1 MINASALT
9 IVIIEDEKQ
18 IRHFLYS
25 ALTADGFTV
34 YEAEN
39 GQRGLIDCATRKPDL
54 VILDL
59 GLPDIDGISV
69 IEQLRTWSQIP
80 IIVLSARSQEAEK
93 VAALDAGAD
102 DYLTKPFGLSELQAR
117 IRAHLRRQEPQQ
129 QTLDTHHIHFGD
141 ITIDVSQRIV
151 LRQHQAV
158 HLTQIEYRLL
168 LTLIRHAGKVM
179 THRQLLQAVW
189 GPNHTE
195 SGHYLRI
202 YMGHLRQKLEVT
214 PAQPKHFL
222 TETGV
227 GYRFVL

>member
-1 MINASALT
+1 MMNSPT
-9 IVIIEDEKQ
+9 VQIVIIEDEKQ
-18 IRHFLYS
+18 IRHFLYT
-25 ALTADGFTV
+25 ALTAEGFQV

-54 VILDL
+54 VIVDL

-69 IEQLRTWSQIP
+69 IEQLRSWSNIP

-102 DYLTKPFGLSELQAR
+102 DYLTKPFGLNELQAR
-117 IRAHLRRQEPQQ
+117 IRAHLRRHEPQQ
-129 QTLDTHHIHFGD
+129 EAIDCNIHFGD
-141 ITIDVSQRIV
+141 VDIDVSQRLV
-151 LRQHQAV
+151 LRNQQQI
-158 HLTQIEYRLL
+158 HLTPLEYRLL

-202 YMGHLRQKLEVT
+202 YMGHLRQKLET
-214 PAQPKHFL
+214 IPAQPQHFL

-227 GYRFVL
+227 GYRFVF

>member
-1 MINASALT
+1 MISLT
-9 IVIIEDEKQ
+9 APAQIVIIEDEKQ

-25 ALTADGFTV
+25 ALTADGFQV
-34 YEAEN
+34 YEADN

-59 GLPDIDGISV
+59 GLPDMDGISV
-69 IEQLRTWSQIP
+69 IEQLRSWSQIP
-80 IIVLSARSQEAEK
+80 IIVLSARSQEIEK

-129 QTLDTHHIHFGD
+129 DGQAHLVHFGE
-141 ITIDVSQRIV
+141 ITVDMSQRLV
-151 LRQHQAV
+151 LRQQQAI

-168 LTLIRHAGKVM
+168 LTLIRHAGKVI

-189 GPNHTE
+189 GPNHSE

-202 YMGHLRQKLEVT
+202 YMGHLRQKLEVI

-227 GYRFVL
+227 GYRFVF

>member
-1 MINASALT
+1 MMTNSPPVQ

-25 ALTADGFTV
+25 ALTADGFQV

-69 IEQLRTWSQIP
+69 IEQLRSWSQIP

-117 IRAHLRRQEPQQ
+117 IRAHLRRHEPQQ
-129 QTLDTHHIHFGD
+129 ETTDCNIHFGD
-141 ITIDVSQRIV
+141 VDIDVSQRIV
-151 LRQHQAV
+151 LRHQHQI
-158 HLTQIEYRLL
+158 HLTPIEYRLL

-202 YMGHLRQKLEVT
+202 YMGHLRQKLEIT

>member
-1 MINASALT
+1 MTNSPPVQ

-25 ALTADGFTV
+25 ALTADGFQV

-69 IEQLRTWSQIP
+69 IEQLRSWSQIP

-102 DYLTKPFGLSELQAR
+102 DY
-117 IRAHLRRQEPQQ
+117 
-129 QTLDTHHIHFGD
+129 
-141 ITIDVSQRIV
+141 
-151 LRQHQAV
+151 
-158 HLTQIEYRLL
+158 
-168 LTLIRHAGKVM
+168 
-179 THRQLLQAVW
+179 
-189 GPNHTE
+189 
-195 SGHYLRI
+195 
-202 YMGHLRQKLEVT
+202 
-214 PAQPKHFL
+214 
-222 TETGV
+222 
-227 GYRFVL
+227 

>member
-1 MINASALT
+1 MINASALK

-25 ALTADGFTV
+25 ALTADGFQV

-102 DYLTKPFGLSELQAR
+102 DYLTKPFGLNELQAR

-129 QTLDTHHIHFGD
+129 ETIDSHHIHFGD
-141 ITIDVSQRIV
+141 IDIDVSQRIV
-151 LRQHQAV
+151 LRQQQAI

-189 GPNHTE
+189 GQIIPKVVT
-195 SGHYLRI
+195 I
-202 YMGHLRQKLEVT
+202 YAFIWGIYGKSWKSPQLNLNI
-214 PAQPKHFL
+214 F
-222 TETGV
+222 
-227 GYRFVL
+227 

>member
-1 MINASALT
+1 MINASALK

-25 ALTADGFTV
+25 ALTADGFQV

-69 IEQLRTWSQIP
+69 IEQLRSWSQIP

-117 IRAHLRRQEPQQ
+117 IRAHLRRHEPQQ
-129 QTLDTHHIHFGD
+129 ETADCNIHFGD
-141 ITIDVSQRIV
+141 VDIDVSQRIV
-151 LRQHQAV
+151 LRHQHPI
-158 HLTQIEYRLL
+158 HLTPIEYRLL

>member
-1 MINASALT
+1 MINASALK

-25 ALTADGFTV
+25 ALTADGFQV

-117 IRAHLRRQEPQQ
+117 IRAHLRRHEPQQ
-129 QTLDTHHIHFGD
+129 ETTDCNIHFGD
-141 ITIDVSQRIV
+141 VDIDVSQRIV
-151 LRQHQAV
+151 LRHQHPI
-158 HLTQIEYRLL
+158 HLTPIEYRLL

-179 THRQLLQAVW
+179 THRQLLQTVW

-202 YMGHLRQKLEVT
+202 YMGHLRQKLEIT
-214 PAQPKHFL
+214 PAQPQHFL

>member
-1 MINASALT
+1 MMTNSPPVQ

-25 ALTADGFTV
+25 ALTADGFQV

-69 IEQLRTWSQIP
+69 IEQLRSWSQIP

-117 IRAHLRRQEPQQ
+117 IRAHLRRHEPQQ
-129 QTLDTHHIHFGD
+129 ETTDCNIHFGD
-141 ITIDVSQRIV
+141 VDIDVSQRIV
-151 LRQHQAV
+151 LRHQHPI
-158 HLTQIEYRLL
+158 HLTPIEYRLL

-202 YMGHLRQKLEVT
+202 YMGHLRQKLEIT
-214 PAQPKHFL
+214 LPNRSIF
-222 TETGV
+222 
-227 GYRFVL
+227 

>member
-1 MINASALT
+1 MINASALK

-25 ALTADGFTV
+25 ALTADGFQV

-69 IEQLRTWSQIP
+69 IEQLRSWSQIP

-117 IRAHLRRQEPQQ
+117 IRAHLRRHEPQQ
-129 QTLDTHHIHFGD
+129 EAADCNIHFGD
-141 ITIDVSQRIV
+141 VDIDVSQRIV
-151 LRQHQAV
+151 LRHQHPI
-158 HLTQIEYRLL
+158 HLTPIEYRLL

-179 THRQLLQAVW
+179 THRQLLQTVW

-202 YMGHLRQKLEVT
+202 YMGHLRQKLEIT

>member
-1 MINASALT
+1 MISHNPPIQ

-25 ALTADGFTV
+25 ALTADGFQV
-34 YEAEN
+34 YEAET

-59 GLPDIDGISV
+59 GLPDIDGLSV
-69 IEQLRTWSQIP
+69 IEQLRSWSQIP
-80 IIVLSARSQEAEK
+80 IIVLSARSQEREK

-117 IRAHLRRQEPQQ
+117 IRAHLRRQDPQQ
-129 QTLDTHHIHFGD
+129 DTQTHLLHFGEITVD
-141 ITIDVSQRIV
+141 ISQRLV
-151 LRQHQAV
+151 LRQQQAI
-158 HLTQIEYRLL
+158 HLTQTEYRLL

-189 GPNHTE
+189 GPNHSE
-195 SGHYLRI
+195 SSHYLRI

-227 GYRFVL
+227 GYRFVF

>member
-1 MINASALT
+1 MTNSPPVQ

-25 ALTADGFTV
+25 ALTADGFQV

-129 QTLDTHHIHFGD
+129 QTLDAHHIHFGD
-141 ITIDVSQRIV
+141 IAIDVSQRIV
-151 LRQHQAV
+151 LRQQQAV